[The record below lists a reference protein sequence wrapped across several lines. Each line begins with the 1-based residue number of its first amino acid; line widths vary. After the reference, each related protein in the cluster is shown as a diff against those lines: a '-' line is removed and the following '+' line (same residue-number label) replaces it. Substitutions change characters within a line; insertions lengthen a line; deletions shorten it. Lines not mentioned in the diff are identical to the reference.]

1 MRGVIAAVCL
11 LMLIPAS
18 LLGVP
23 AGSYTSFKIDSASAD
38 PAKIAGWILPAGGK
52 ARGTL
57 FICHGYGNSKEYMV
71 GWQWIRDEGWNVVM
85 FDFREHGESTQT
97 SHLSSLGYHEIWD
110 LKAVIDHAEAVGL
123 EGPYC
128 IYGRSMGAAVGL
140 RWAADDDRIVGVLAA
155 SPFRNAYDASRQVA
169 SMKTRVDWPMSPFVL
184 DRGFVRMLKEV
195 DIPTAVARRDDLK
208 IWIIVGEYDCFGAD
222 DQHAILDA
230 SASPAT
236 YKHLLVAPGKG
247 HSDTFL
253 WKGNGRLPSHDDYIR
268 QFLQDC
274 EGKAFT
280 STMAWIPGYGT
291 GIRPYAM
298 NPWVLLGILLLAYTI
313 YRKIRHRRMRRAS
326 KENAPLSH
334 RS

>member
-1 MRGVIAAVCL
+1 
-11 LMLIPAS
+11 
-18 LLGVP
+18 
-23 AGSYTSFKIDSASAD
+23 
-38 PAKIAGWILPAGGK
+38 
-52 ARGTL
+52 
-57 FICHGYGNSKEYMV
+57 
-71 GWQWIRDEGWNVVM
+71 
-85 FDFREHGESTQT
+85 
-97 SHLSSLGYHEIWD
+97 
-110 LKAVIDHAEAVGL
+110 
-123 EGPYC
+123 
-128 IYGRSMGAAVGL
+128 
-140 RWAADDDRIVGVLAA
+140 
-155 SPFRNAYDASRQVA
+155 
-169 SMKTRVDWPMSPFVL
+169 
-184 DRGFVRMLKEV
+184 LKEV

-253 WKGNGRLPSHDDYIR
+253 WKGNWRLPSHDDYIR
-268 QFLQDC
+268 RFLQDC

-298 NPWVLLGILLLAYTI
+298 NPWILLGMLLLAYTI
-313 YRKIRHRRMRRAS
+313 YRRIRHRRMRRAS
-326 KENAPLSH
+326 KANAPLSH